1 MNLYFDN
8 AATTALDPEV
18 LEAMVPH
25 FLREY
30 ANPSSNH
37 RAGRQAR
44 EAVEA
49 ARRTVAE
56 LLGALPGE
64 IVFTS
69 GATESN
75 HLALTGSLP
84 PFGLRHFISS
94 PLEHQAVLQ
103 PLQALERAGRAR
115 VHYVVLDERGRVDYD
130 HLELLLDRYPAA
142 LVSLMHA
149 NNEVGNLLDL
159 ERVARL
165 AAEQGA
171 LFHSDTVQTVG
182 RFRFDLRSTPIQF
195 LVGSGHKFHGPK
207 GVGFLYVRRGT
218 ALQALVKG
226 GSQERGLR
234 GGTENVAGIIGL
246 AKALELAHRDLTTTQ
261 AQLRTLKTYL
271 KDQLLQLHQGVLFNG
286 TSRSLDE
293 SLSTILSVSFPPLP
307 LGGSLL
313 DSLDAAGLSVSGGSA
328 CSSKSQKGSH
338 VLERLGVDAG
348 RQTLR
353 ISLSRSHTL
362 GDIDHL
368 VGVIRRSHEGSVTKP
383 LSPNGMAFN
392 RPARPTGFA

>member
-103 PLQALERAGRAR
+103 PLLALERAGRAR

-130 HLELLLDRYPAA
+130 HLEGLLDRYPSA

-182 RFRFDLRSTPIQF
+182 RFRFDLRTTPIQF
-195 LVGSGHKFHGPK
+195 LVGSAHKFHGPK

-218 ALQALVKG
+218 ALQAVTKG

-234 GGTENVAGIIGL
+234 GGTENVAGIVGL
-246 AKALELAHRDLTTTQ
+246 AKAMEIAHRDLTATQ

-271 KDQLLQLHQGVLFNG
+271 KDRLLQLHRGVSFNG
-286 TSRSLDE
+286 TSRSLEE

-338 VLERLGVDAG
+338 VLERLGVEAG

-368 VGVIRRSHEGSVTKP
+368 VEVIRRSYEGMASKKP
-383 LSPNGMAFN
+383 VPNGVALVH
-392 RPARPTGFA
+392 RATP